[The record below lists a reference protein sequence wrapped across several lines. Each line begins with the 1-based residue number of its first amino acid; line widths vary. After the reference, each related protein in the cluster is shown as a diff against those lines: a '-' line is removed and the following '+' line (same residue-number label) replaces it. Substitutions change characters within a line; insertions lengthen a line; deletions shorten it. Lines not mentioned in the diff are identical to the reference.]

1 MSDVQWIKITTNI
14 FDDEKIK
21 LIESM
26 PEKDTIFVIWIKL
39 LILAG
44 KINNGGVI
52 YLSASVPYT
61 EEMLSTIFGRPLN
74 TIRLALATFK
84 KFGMIEIKKNDFIFV
99 NNWDKH
105 QNIEGLEKIKEQNR
119 IRQQKHREKQKEI
132 EGQVSN
138 VKSRDGNAVEENR
151 IDKNRIDNIYIVQFE
166 ELWKQYP
173 KAIGKKEALK
183 HFTASVKTPE
193 DLDNIKKALTNY
205 SQSKRVKDG
214 YVQNGSTWFNNWTDW
229 INFKEVGKDKHG
241 FISKDCDVEKTKE
254 QLRKE
259 GFRVAD

>member
-1 MSDVQWIKITTNI
+1 MKYGIEEYGLYFACVEIIAGALTSEHATFELEHDAEVLAHKFKVDTLRVEEIMKYMVSLNLFQINDETGHIVCYQLLKRLDVSTGHN
-14 FDDEKIK
+14 
-21 LIESM
+21 
-26 PEKDTIFVIWIKL
+26 PEFKKL
-39 LILAG
+39 LSESISKYQKVLPA
-44 KINNGGVI
+44 ISR
-52 YLSASVPYT
+52 LDYT
-61 EEMLSTIFGRPLN
+61 
-74 TIRLALATFK
+74 RL
-84 KFGMIEIKKNDFIFV
+84 
-99 NNWDKH
+99 DKTK
-105 QNIEGLEKIKEQNR
+105 L
-119 IRQQKHREKQKEI
+119 
-132 EGQVSN
+132 
-138 VKSRDGNAVEENR
+138 
-151 IDKNRIDNIYIVQFE
+151 DNIYIVQFE